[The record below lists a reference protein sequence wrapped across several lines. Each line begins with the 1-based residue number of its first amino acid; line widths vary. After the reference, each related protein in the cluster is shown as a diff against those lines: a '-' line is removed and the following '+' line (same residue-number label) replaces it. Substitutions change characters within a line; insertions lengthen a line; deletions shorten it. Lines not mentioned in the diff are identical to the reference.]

1 MGSIRRITHPSGKS
15 SWQARWRDPAGNQHS
30 RNFVRRAE
38 AERHLTLVEGQMLVG
53 NYVDPRSGKIEFAEW
68 LPRAEAARINRRPST
83 KARDESYYRSL
94 VLPTFGQMPIG
105 SIQPLTVQEWI
116 SELAYNGYAPATI
129 RKAYQ
134 LLCRTFDTAVE
145 TGLIARSPCRGVRLP
160 AADRSEMRFL
170 SPTEIRQLSE
180 AIEPRF
186 HALVLTGAYSGA
198 RFGELAGLDV
208 DHFELDRRT
217 IHIERTLSEVNGHIH
232 VGEPKT
238 RAARRKLILP
248 SWLTDVVVTH
258 LDAWPPTDNGL
269 IFTAP
274 GGGALRRSFRTRYWK
289 PAVRGSV
296 GEPMRF
302 HDLRHSHVAL
312 LIEQGTHPAVIASR
326 LGHTSVRTVLDVYG
340 HLYEGL
346 DRSAAD
352 ALKSPW
358 EAPDVVA
365 LWSRKRSRGIGLEGP

>member
-1 MGSIRRITHPSGKS
+1 MGSIRRIEHPSGKG
-15 SWQARWRDPAGNQHS
+15 SWQARWRGPTGHQRS
-30 RNFVRRAE
+30 RNFARRVD
-38 AERHLTLVEGQMLVG
+38 AERHLTLIESQMLIG
-53 NYVDPRSGKIEFAEW
+53 DYVDPRSGKIEFAEW

-83 KARDESYYRSL
+83 QARDESYYRSL
-94 VLPTFGQMPIG
+94 VLPTFGAMPIG
-105 SIQPLTVQEWI
+105 AIQPLIVQEWV
-116 SELAYNGYAPATI
+116 SELANSGYASATI

-160 AADRSEMRFL
+160 TPNQGEMRFL
-170 SPTEIRQLSE
+170 SPAEIGRLAE

-186 HALVLTGAYSGA
+186 QALVLTGAYSGA
-198 RFGELAGLDV
+198 RFGELAGLEADK
-208 DHFELDRRT
+208 FEPDRRT
-217 IHIERTLSEVNGHIH
+217 IRIERTLSEVNGHIH
-232 VGEPKT
+232 IGEPKT

-248 SWLTDVVVTH
+248 SWLTDVLTAH
-258 LDAWPPTDNGL
+258 LDTWPPNDNGL
-269 IFTAP
+269 VFTAP
-274 GGGALRRSFRTRYWK
+274 GGGALRRSFRSRYWK
-289 PAVRGSV
+289 PAVKTTV

-346 DRSAAD
+346 DRGAAD
-352 ALKSPW
+352 SLESPW
-358 EAPDVVA
+358 DASEARETP
-365 LWSRKRSRGIGLEGP
+365 SRKRSRDRGLEWP

>member
-1 MGSIRRITHPSGKS
+1 
-15 SWQARWRDPAGNQHS
+15 
-30 RNFVRRAE
+30 
-38 AERHLTLVEGQMLVG
+38 MLVG
-53 NYVDPRSGKIEFAEW
+53 DYVDPRSGKIEFAQW

-94 VLPTFGQMPIG
+94 VLPTFGAMPIG
-105 SIQPLTVQEWI
+105 AIQPSIVQEWI
-116 SELAYNGYAPATI
+116 SELTDNGYAPATI

-134 LLCRTFDTAVE
+134 LLSRTFDTAIE

-160 AADRSEMRFL
+160 SADRSEMRFL
-170 SPTEIRQLSE
+170 SPNEIRRLAE

-198 RFGELAGLDV
+198 RFGELAALDV
-208 DHFELDRRT
+208 DHFEPDRRT
-217 IHIERTLSEVNGHIH
+217 ILIERTLSEVNGHIH
-232 VGEPKT
+232 FGEPKT

-248 SWLTDVVVTH
+248 SWLTDVLVAH
-258 LDAWPPTDNGL
+258 LDNWPPNDNGL
-269 IFTAP
+269 MFTAP

-289 PAVRGSV
+289 PAVENAV

-346 DRSAAD
+346 DRGAAD

-358 EAPDVVA
+358 DAPDVVA